1 MKYSYKLSD
10 AIHIL
15 TYLIVYQEGDLS
27 SRAIANSIETNS
39 SAVRGLMVDLK
50 RAGIINTQQGSS
62 EPTLSRPADQITMFD
77 VYQAIN
83 MDHDLIHVDPKTN
96 PNCIVGSN
104 IQDTLNEVYQNVE
117 QAAFRSMAETTIQE
131 IIDGVL
137 QRESQK

>member
-1 MKYSYKLSD
+1 
-10 AIHIL
+10 
-15 TYLIVYQEGDLS
+15 LIVYQEGDLS